1 MTRFTREVPSALLN
15 PLHREGNPTLHRGG
29 GNGNPTLYTHC
40 KLHRESN
47 STPLCMELERAINI
61 VGQKNAPPPLE
72 NPAHGSTCVWGRRE
86 GRVCIVEEFKERL
99 RSFGEEA
106 PPFVLFAKLKCKS
119 SCVVSIFVFGWNV
132 NEDDKAIFNGLQQ

>member
-15 PLHREGNPTLHRGG
+15 PLHREGNPTLHREG

-72 NPAHGSTCVWGRRE
+72 NPAHGSTCVWGGGKEGFALWKGSRR
-86 GRVCIVEEFKERL
+86 G
-99 RSFGEEA
+99 
-106 PPFVLFAKLKCKS
+106 
-119 SCVVSIFVFGWNV
+119 
-132 NEDDKAIFNGLQQ
+132 